1 MGIRM
6 PTHRAVV
13 RITWS
18 GRCKAPSPAQCGA
31 GPSQP
36 SAVSPIGGPS
46 SQLSPLCDGQLTTSI
61 SFQKQVFIKTS
72 QGPWWKWYPSRPR
85 NKYSRSH
92 LTTAPLR
99 RLGSLKWH
107 VGSKMNNINFC
118 RPAPPCP
125 QALRLPALPLGHML
139 PSARPETVITVISHS
154 FLLNP
159 FLKDSQFLKY

>member
-125 QALRLPALPLGHML
+125 QAPCACLPCPWATCSHLLGLRQLLQSSH
-139 PSARPETVITVISHS
+139 THS
-154 FLLNP
+154 FWIL
-159 FLKDSQFLKY
+159 F